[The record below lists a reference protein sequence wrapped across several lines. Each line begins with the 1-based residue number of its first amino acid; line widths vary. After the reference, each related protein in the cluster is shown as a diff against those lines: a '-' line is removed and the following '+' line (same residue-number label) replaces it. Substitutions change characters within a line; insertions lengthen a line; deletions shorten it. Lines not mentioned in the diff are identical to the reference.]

1 MENKHSMISLVDA
14 VREFS
19 TDTITTSALDHV
31 SLDVRPGEFVAIAG
45 PSGGGK
51 TTLLSILGLLDPID
65 SGRYVLDGQDTAN
78 LNATQRAH
86 IRNRKIGF
94 VFQSF
99 NLLGDLTVHENVALP
114 LAYRGM
120 SEKIRNLRVREAIER
135 VGMEHRKNHYPS
147 QLSGGQQQRV
157 AVARAIAGDPALLL
171 ADEPTGNLDIDS
183 GEEVLELLSQ
193 LNETGSTIVIVTHDP
208 ACARRAE
215 RVEYLLDGR
224 LVESAEVRPEL
235 VRRGFVS
242 QTASGSVAQESLSAV
257 RPTS

>member
-1 MENKHSMISLVDA
+1 MDTRNMISLANA

-19 TDTITTSALDHV
+19 TDTITTSALDDV
-31 SLDVRPGEFVAIAG
+31 SLEVDRGEFLAIAG

-51 TTLLSILGLLDPID
+51 TTLLSVLGLLDPID
-65 SGRYVLDGQDTAN
+65 AGRYVLDGEDTTR
-78 LNATQRAH
+78 LSATERAS

-99 NLLGDLTVHENVALP
+99 NLLGDLTVFENVELP
-114 LAYRGM
+114 LSYRGM
-120 SEKIRNLRVREAIER
+120 SEKIRRLRVREAIER
-135 VGMEHRKNHYPS
+135 VGMEHRANHYPS

-157 AVARAIAGDPALLL
+157 AIARAIAGNPSLLL

-183 GEEVLELLSQ
+183 GEEILDLLSE

-215 RVEYLLDGR
+215 RIEYLLDGR
-224 LVESAEVRPEL
+224 LVDTEMVRPEL
-235 VRRGFVS
+235 QRRGFVS
-242 QTASGSVAQESLSAV
+242 VAARQAGKG
-257 RPTS
+257 

>member
-1 MENKHSMISLVDA
+1 MENGHSMISLVDA

-31 SLDVRPGEFVAIAG
+31 SLDVESGEFLAIAG

-65 SGRYVLDGQDTAN
+65 SGRYVLDGQDTAD
-78 LNATQRAH
+78 LNATERAR

-120 SEKIRNLRVREAIER
+120 SEKIRALRVREAIER
-135 VGMEHRKNHYPS
+135 VGMAHRKNHYPS

-157 AVARAIAGDPALLL
+157 AIARAIAGNPSLLL

-183 GEEVLELLSQ
+183 GEEVMQLLSE

-215 RVEYLLDGR
+215 RIEYLLDGR
-224 LVESAEVRPEL
+224 LVEAAAVRPEL
-235 VRRGFVS
+235 ERRGFVS
-242 QTASGSVAQESLSAV
+242 GPQSGQGVQESLSSV
-257 RPTS
+257 RTIS

>member
-1 MENKHSMISLVDA
+1 METRHNMISLANA

-19 TDTITTSALDHV
+19 TDTIKTSALENV
-31 SLDVRPGEFVAIAG
+31 SLEVGCGESIAIAG

-51 TTLLSILGLLDPID
+51 TTLLSVLGLLDPID
-65 SGRYVLDGQDTAN
+65 AGRYVLDGEDTTR
-78 LNATQRAH
+78 LSATERAL

-99 NLLGDLTVHENVALP
+99 NLIGDLTVFENVELP
-114 LAYRGM
+114 LSYRGM
-120 SEKIRNLRVREAIER
+120 SEKIRRLRVREAIER
-135 VGMEHRKNHYPS
+135 VGMDHRANHYPS

-157 AVARAIAGDPALLL
+157 AIARAIGGHPSLLL

-183 GEEVLELLSQ
+183 GEEILDLLSE

-224 LVESAEVRPEL
+224 LVDADVVRPEL
-235 VRRGFVS
+235 QRRGFVS
-242 QTASGSVAQESLSAV
+242 VAAHSDMRA
-257 RPTS
+257 T